1 MSISFTF
8 QNSSHKVHQVSL
20 DGTPWFRGND
30 VATIL
35 GYAAPRYAI
44 RDHVPEK
51 CKNTLEK
58 LMLASGRGDLPLP
71 DHVPEKCKS
80 ALGNLMLAS
89 GSAKSPLLD
98 HNDKIS
104 VFISEAGLYRLV
116 SKSKAKFAEA
126 FTDWVCSE
134 VLPQI
139 RKTGSYSLP
148 GHYSSNNITWG
159 EVHRKAIGRE
169 DELHYKVT
177 EHIRSAYPDAVI
189 TPGLGEHHVTD
200 HQRMDSYL
208 KGYATGQPD
217 IMVIKESQRK
227 GMP

>member
-1 MSISFTF
+1 MTELQTF
-8 QNSSHKVHQVSL
+8 QFTSLKVQCVII
-20 DGTPWFRGND
+20 DGNPWFRGND

-35 GYAAPRYAI
+35 GYARPRDAI

-51 CKNTLEK
+51 CKST
-58 LMLASGRGDLPLP
+58 
-71 DHVPEKCKS
+71 
-80 ALGNLMLAS
+80 LGNLMPAS
-89 GSAKSPLLD
+89 GSARSPPPD
-98 HNDKIS
+98 HNAKIS

-116 SKSKAKFAEA
+116 FKSKAKFADA
-126 FTDWVCSE
+126 FEDWVCTD